1 MSKCYRVALSQPT
14 RKHRSGKD
22 ARHAAKRL
30 LLGPGSLK
38 KAALQTTQGGL
49 AVSRE
54 RRLGRGLEALLGRSW
69 DEPQAPPVTAGTDS
83 SPELASDERISR
95 DENGQVWLNCESIA
109 RNPYQP
115 RQVFDEAEIA
125 DLADS
130 IRAHGILQPLVV
142 RRSGEGFELIA
153 GERRLRAAQAADWRQ
168 VPVQIREVDDRQMA
182 ELAIVEN
189 VQRKDL
195 NAIEKAES
203 FQRYIN
209 QYQCTQ
215 EELAGR
221 VQVDRSTVANLLRL
235 LELPADVKKMV
246 QEGDISQG
254 HARALLPLGDEQEQI
269 DFARK
274 IKKESLSVRA
284 TEQGVHDRVHSLE
297 GDQLRIVDAEGNSR
311 PVERPRNEQVASLEQ
326 ELRIAL
332 GTKVDLS
339 QTAKG
344 KGKLTIHF
352 QSHEAFERIR
362 QLLTAALVNTAA
374 TPAPQQVFA

>member
-1 MSKCYRVALSQPT
+1 
-14 RKHRSGKD
+14 
-22 ARHAAKRL
+22 
-30 LLGPGSLK
+30 
-38 KAALQTTQGGL
+38 
-49 AVSRE
+49 
-54 RRLGRGLEALLGRSW
+54 LEALLGRAW
-69 DEPQAPPVTAGTDS
+69 DDS
-83 SPELASDERISR
+83 DTTNTPAAAETFTDERLTR
-95 DENGQVWLNCESIA
+95 DENGQVWLNCDAIE

-115 RQVFDEAEIA
+115 RQSFDEAEIA

-142 RRSGEGFELIA
+142 RRAGEGFELIA

-203 FQRYIN
+203 FQRYID

-215 EELAGR
+215 EELAAR
-221 VQVDRSTVANLLRL
+221 VQIDRSTVANLIRL
-235 LELPADVKKMV
+235 LDLPLGVKQMV

-269 DFARK
+269 EFAKR
-274 IKKESLSVRA
+274 IKKDGLSVRA
-284 TEQGVHDRVHSLE
+284 TEQGVQDRIQSLD
-297 GDQLRIVDAEGNSR
+297 GDQLRIVDADGNSR
-311 PVERPRNEQVASLEQ
+311 PVPRPRNEQIASLEL
-326 ELRIAL
+326 ELRTAL

-344 KGKLTIHF
+344 KGKFTIHF
-352 QSHEAFERIR
+352 GSHEEFARLR
-362 QLLTAALVNTAA
+362 QILTGNVLSQ
-374 TPAPQQVFA
+374 QQVG

>member
-1 MSKCYRVALSQPT
+1 MLPAP
-14 RKHRSGKD
+14 
-22 ARHAAKRL
+22 RHIN
-30 LLGPGSLK
+30 
-38 KAALQTTQGGL
+38 QGGL

-69 DEPQAPPVTAGTDS
+69 DEPQTQAAPVAAEVTGD
-83 SPELASDERISR
+83 DRITR
-95 DENGQVWLNCESIA
+95 DENGQIWLNCDAIS

-115 RQVFDEAEIA
+115 RQTFDEAEIA

-142 RRSGEGFELIA
+142 RRLGEGYELVA

-203 FQRYIN
+203 FQRYID

-221 VQVDRSTVANLLRL
+221 VQVDRSTVANLIRL
-235 LELPADVKKMV
+235 LELPGDVKKMV
-246 QEGDISQG
+246 QDGDISQG

-269 DFARK
+269 EFARK
-274 IKKESLSVRA
+274 IKKEGLSVRA
-284 TEQGVHDRVHSLE
+284 TEQGVHDRIHALE

-311 PVERPRNEQVASLEQ
+311 PVERPRNEQIASLEQ
-326 ELRIAL
+326 ELRTAL

-352 QSHEAFERIR
+352 TSHAEFERLR
-362 QLLTAALVNTAA
+362 QLLT
-374 TPAPQQVFA
+374 TPAVSAAGTQQQIA

>member
-1 MSKCYRVALSQPT
+1 VT
-14 RKHRSGKD
+14 
-22 ARHAAKRL
+22 
-30 LLGPGSLK
+30 
-38 KAALQTTQGGL
+38 
-49 AVSRE
+49 RE

-69 DEPQAPPVTAGTDS
+69 DEPQAAAAAT
-83 SPELASDERISR
+83 PESQLEPEIVDERISR
-95 DENGQVWLNCESIA
+95 DENGQVWMNCDAIA

-115 RQVFDEAEIA
+115 RQTFDEAEIA

-142 RRSGEGFELIA
+142 RRTENGFELIA
-153 GERRLRAAQAADWRQ
+153 GERRLRAAQAANWRQ

-203 FQRYIN
+203 FQRYID
-209 QYQCTQ
+209 QYHCTQ

-235 LELPADVKKMV
+235 LELPLNVKKMV
-246 QEGDISQG
+246 QEGEISQG

-274 IKKESLSVRA
+274 IKKEGLSVRA
-284 TEQGVHDRVHSLE
+284 TEQGVHDRVHALD
-297 GDQLRIVDAEGNSR
+297 GDQLRIVDADGNSR
-311 PVERPRNEQVASLEQ
+311 PIERPRNEQVASLEQ
-326 ELRIAL
+326 ELRTSL

-339 QTAKG
+339 QSAKG
-344 KGKLTIHF
+344 KGKITVHF
-352 QSHEAFERIR
+352 QSHEEFERLR
-362 QLLTAALVNTAA
+362 QLLTATTAHA
-374 TPAPQQVFA
+374 VTIQPGQQQIA